1 MVSESEIENINEF
14 YCADCTERCH
24 VQTKYKLPPKSIIS
38 DTFCF
43 CRKGESDLMIECNKC
58 KDWYHNSNTCLNLS
72 EREINEILIFFCP
85 ECKEANPSHKIV
97 RKDYSKEHTKPLF
110 KKYGILSVYN
120 LYPYYNLLELY
131 KILKFRTPYCMY
143 ELFNLL
149 PNQAGRNLT
158 LTIPLSSL
166 QCQQKTFVY
175 KATLLW
181 NKLHK
186 QLLKTSSVTLHSS
199 HTDQLNLLPS
209 ECIVLDFTTKVVFFK
224 TKLRRILLDLQSK
237 GGNFDW
243 TTNNYLS
250 I

>member
-1 MVSESEIENINEF
+1 MYCYCNYGESGTMICCEKCNKWFHDECLGLSESEIDNIDEF

-24 VQTKYKLPPKSIIS
+24 VPTKYKLPPKSILC

-58 KDWYHNSNTCLNLS
+58 KDWYHNTCLNLS
-72 EREINEILIFFCP
+72 ESEINEILIFFCP
-85 ECKEANPSHKIV
+85 ECKAANPSHKIV

-158 LTIPLSSL
+158 LTIP
-166 QCQQKTFVY
+166 
-175 KATLLW
+175 AE
-181 NKLHK
+181 
-186 QLLKTSSVTLHSS
+186 
-199 HTDQLNLLPS
+199 NLCL
-209 ECIVLDFTTKVVFFK
+209 
-224 TKLRRILLDLQSK
+224 
-237 GGNFDW
+237 
-243 TTNNYLS
+243 
-250 I
+250 